1 MKLAI
6 HVKGDTFFI
15 EIAARSKIVQLIAL
29 LRHEL
34 PEFFKDRQFS
44 LCKNKNGS
52 GKLKTTETIS
62 ALILN
67 DSPPQYHPTEGCSI
81 LYVKYKNTSSIW
93 DKIKSTFKKE
103 NNIC

>member
-6 HVKGDTFFI
+6 HVQGDTFFI

-34 PEFFKDRQFS
+34 PEFFKDRQFN

-52 GKLKTTETIS
+52 GKLKTTDTLSTI
-62 ALILN
+62 ILS
-67 DSPPQYHPTEGCSI
+67 DSPPQYHPTEECSI

-93 DKIKSTFKKE
+93 GKIKGSFKK
-103 NNIC
+103 NL

>member
-1 MKLAI
+1 MAAAS
-6 HVKGDTFFI
+6 GDIRYI
-15 EIAARSKIVQLIAL
+15 ERKCSASTPTRACPHPRV
-29 LRHEL
+29 
-34 PEFFKDRQFS
+34 F

-62 ALILN
+62 AIILN

-103 NNIC
+103 NNVC